1 MRRSESPE
9 VVAKIIRGRP
19 FAHGNPG
26 RKPGTKNWTSKLAA
40 ALEGEAEELLRS
52 AIAVAKS
59 GDATMLKFLLG
70 RVLPKERTVHVDLPA
85 TDGDFDAVD
94 AMERVL
100 VAAVSGQIP
109 PSEAS
114 ALANVVAA
122 YVHTIGNAEL
132 RDRLDGIESDLG
144 SLK

>member
-94 AMERVL
+94 AMAPCRHFRADSTERSFGACKRRRGL
-100 VAAVSGQIP
+100 CSHHRQ
-109 PSEAS
+109 
-114 ALANVVAA
+114 
-122 YVHTIGNAEL
+122 
-132 RDRLDGIESDLG
+132 R
-144 SLK
+144 